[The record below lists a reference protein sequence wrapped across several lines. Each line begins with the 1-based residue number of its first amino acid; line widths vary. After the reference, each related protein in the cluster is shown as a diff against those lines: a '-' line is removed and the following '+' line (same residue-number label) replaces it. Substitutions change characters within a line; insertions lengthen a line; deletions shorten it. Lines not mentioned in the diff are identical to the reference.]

1 LLGVAGITSVNWA
14 EVVQKSLAARVE
26 VEGLR
31 EDLEAL
37 GLVVAPF
44 SAGDADT
51 AA

>member
-1 LLGVAGITSVNWA
+1 MVLMGCWPL
-14 EVVQKSLAARVE
+14 QKFLAAGVE

-44 SAGDADT
+44 SAGDAHT